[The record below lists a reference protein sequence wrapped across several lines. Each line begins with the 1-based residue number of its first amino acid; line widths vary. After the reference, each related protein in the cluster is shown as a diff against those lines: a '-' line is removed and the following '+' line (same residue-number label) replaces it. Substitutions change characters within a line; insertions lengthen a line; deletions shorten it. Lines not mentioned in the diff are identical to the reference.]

1 MSATAVAAPMKIV
14 VADDHQI
21 IRKGLQL
28 IVSTQAGWAV
38 AAEAEN
44 ASQLFTVLGRA
55 SYDVLVLDLRLRE
68 DSALELLP
76 RIRREHPSLP
86 VLVLSSQ
93 PEEHYAIAA
102 LRAGARGY
110 IQKDASAD
118 EIIEAIERV
127 AAGRTR
133 VSERIAELM
142 ADELSSPRPVGAPHE
157 RLSSRE
163 RDVFLRLASG
173 QTVGDIAAA
182 LGVSVKTISTYRT
195 RILEKTGFRS
205 NADIVAYA
213 VRMRLLS

>member
-1 MSATAVAAPMKIV
+1 MKIV

-28 IVSTQAGWAV
+28 IISTQAGWSV

-44 ASQLFTVLGRA
+44 ASQLFAALGRA
-55 SYDVLVLDLRLRE
+55 SFDVLVLDLRLRD

-76 RIRREHPSLP
+76 RIRREHPALP

-118 EIIEAIERV
+118 EIIDAIERV

-142 ADELSSPRPVGAPHE
+142 ANELSSARPAAAPHE
-157 RLSSRE
+157 RLSPRE
-163 RDVFLRLASG
+163 RDVFLRLATG
-173 QTVGDIAAA
+173 QTVGDIAAT
-182 LGVSVKTISTYRT
+182 LGVSVKTVSTYRT